1 MSEFTC
7 LRLLHVPGAGSK
19 RKEKDDEPKASK
31 KLKVGGSPWQEQ
43 HTIQWVREQR
53 GESQMDACKRILEA
67 HVIQVIISDVVKC
80 VPYLVDLLLSS
91 SLVHAGPKDPEPE
104 DDEESG
110 GLLEQL
116 LVNCIV
122 VCQTLEHV
130 SCNVC
135 VCLCVS
141 VCVQHGQVF
150 PCLHACPHQCSLGQ
164 ATSLVA
170 KDAKSSGSC
179 WSLA

>member
-1 MSEFTC
+1 
-7 LRLLHVPGAGSK
+7 
-19 RKEKDDEPKASK
+19 
-31 KLKVGGSPWQEQ
+31 
-43 HTIQWVREQR
+43 
-53 GESQMDACKRILEA
+53 MDACKRILET

-135 VCLCVS
+135 VSLCLCVS
-141 VCVQHGQVF
+141 
-150 PCLHACPHQCSLGQ
+150 SM
-164 ATSLVA
+164 
-170 KDAKSSGSC
+170 AKSFLVYMLVPISVHLGRPP
-179 WSLA
+179 WLQRLQKAQEAVGA

>member
-1 MSEFTC
+1 
-7 LRLLHVPGAGSK
+7 
-19 RKEKDDEPKASK
+19 
-31 KLKVGGSPWQEQ
+31 
-43 HTIQWVREQR
+43 
-53 GESQMDACKRILEA
+53 MDACKRILET

-135 VCLCVS
+135 VCLCVCVCPAWPSLSLSTCLSPS
-141 VCVQHGQVF
+141 VFTWAGHPGCKGCKKLRKLLE
-150 PCLHACPHQCSLGQ
+150 PSLNACIP
-164 ATSLVA
+164 
-170 KDAKSSGSC
+170 SC
-179 WSLA
+179 YIISMWIDKLKGTKGLRRRVLIK